1 MKCEHRD
8 CDQTLIEF
16 GDAKAATEGR
26 RLIPCPFTTACY
38 MKDWECDG
46 ENDCWD
52 GSDEKNCD
60 EKFKT
65 QNGTCA
71 SDMFRCANGKCIPL
85 QFICD
90 HEDDCGDSGVISDT
104 SKIEAARILSSDE
117 RNCQNHCTI
126 EQFTCGNST
135 LCIPLAWVCDG
146 VSDCPDRSD
155 EKSCVKTSKCCE
167 TLLFIRTLF
176 LLPIFDLV
184 KKLFTKYFN

>member
-1 MKCEHRD
+1 MKCEYRD
-8 CDQTLIEF
+8 CDQTLIEI

-90 HEDDCGDSGVISDT
+90 HEDDCGDSGVVSDI
-104 SKIEAARILSSDE
+104 SKIEAGRILSSDE
-117 RNCQNHCTI
+117 RNCQNHCTV

-135 LCIPLAWVCDG
+135 LCIPLTWVCDG

-155 EKSCVKTSKCCE
+155 EKSCVKTSKS
-167 TLLFIRTLF
+167 FIIYLSF
-176 LLPIFDLV
+176 LMFF
-184 KKLFTKYFN
+184 K